1 MKVRNFF
8 IDSSDRRISSS
19 RQKGCNVI
27 CAPQR
32 AVAPPQN
39 PRRSTQHSTSSSSS
53 QPPNTSLTTRFLRI
67 MLLTCAVL
75 LSCLVA
81 SASGLVVPTLSPK
94 HTQLWQSLTYASN
107 FERGNAPSIPRA
119 VRTGVRL
126 HVAPLETPST
136 RVSPS
141 VTELLHGQ
149 GSFRNSSRDAPGE
162 TREPPMWQA
171 MPMAPFTDHV
181 SSSRPPL

>member
-27 CAPQR
+27 VRRNSRRASSKAPSEHSAQH
-32 AVAPPQN
+32 VLKAPLN
-39 PRRSTQHSTSSSSS
+39 HR
-53 QPPNTSLTTRFLRI
+53 NTSLTTRLLRI

-149 GSFRNSSRDAPGE
+149 GVAASTHNKNL
-162 TREPPMWQA
+162 
-171 MPMAPFTDHV
+171 MATV
-181 SSSRPPL
+181 TSL

>member
-1 MKVRNFF
+1 MKSAEFFHRFVRSAN
-8 IDSSDRRISSS
+8 IIISAE
-19 RQKGCNVI
+19 RLQRH

-32 AVAPPQN
+32 ARLKSPVGALSTARPQAPLN
-39 PRRSTQHSTSSSSS
+39 HR
-53 QPPNTSLTTRFLRI
+53 NTSLTTRLLRI

-149 GSFRNSSRDAPGE
+149 GVAASTHNKNL
-162 TREPPMWQA
+162 
-171 MPMAPFTDHV
+171 MATV
-181 SSSRPPL
+181 TSL

>member
-1 MKVRNFF
+1 
-8 IDSSDRRISSS
+8 
-19 RQKGCNVI
+19 
-27 CAPQR
+27 
-32 AVAPPQN
+32 
-39 PRRSTQHSTSSSSS
+39 
-53 QPPNTSLTTRFLRI
+53 

-149 GSFRNSSRDAPGE
+149 GVAASTHNKNL
-162 TREPPMWQA
+162 
-171 MPMAPFTDHV
+171 MATV
-181 SSSRPPL
+181 TSL

>member
-32 AVAPPQN
+32 AVAPPQK

-149 GSFRNSSRDAPGE
+149 GVAASTHNKNL
-162 TREPPMWQA
+162 
-171 MPMAPFTDHV
+171 MATV
-181 SSSRPPL
+181 TSL